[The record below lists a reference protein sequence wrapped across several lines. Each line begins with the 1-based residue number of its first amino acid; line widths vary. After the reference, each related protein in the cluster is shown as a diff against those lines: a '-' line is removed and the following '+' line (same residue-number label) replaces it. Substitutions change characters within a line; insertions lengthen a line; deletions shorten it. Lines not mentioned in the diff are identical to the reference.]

1 MSAAITQFIQVGKGE
16 QERRIAVRHDQ
27 RADTGVLWLSGFKSD
42 MLGTKAEVVSEWA
55 AQKGLSCTRM
65 DYSGHGESGGAFTE
79 GTISKW
85 LEEVLAVFTEFC
97 KGPTIVIGSSMG
109 GWMALLLAKA
119 LIERKT
125 ETSGFLAGMVLI
137 APAPDFTEEL
147 MWKQEFTDE
156 IKQEIMETGR
166 FERPSEYDDSPYII
180 TRDLIEDGRN
190 NLLLGSTVET
200 GCKTIILQGQ
210 HDESVPWDHALRL
223 VEAMASDDVIL
234 TLIKNGDHRLSRPE
248 DLTRLTK
255 ALDEL
260 TEGPSDS

>member
-1 MSAAITQFIQVGKGE
+1 MSAAIPQFISVGKGD
-16 QERRIAVRHDQ
+16 QARKIAVRHDQ
-27 RADTGVLWLSGFKSD
+27 RSDLGVLWLSGFKSD
-42 MLGTKAEVVSEWA
+42 MLGTKAEVIADWA
-55 AQKGLSCTRM
+55 KDKGLTCTRM
-65 DYSGHGESGGAFTE
+65 DYSGHGESEGEFTE

-85 LEEVLAVFTEFC
+85 LEEVLAVFTEYC

-125 ETSGFLAGMVLI
+125 EVSGFLAGMVLI

-147 MWKQEFTDE
+147 MWKQEFTEE
-156 IKQEIMETGR
+156 IKQEIMQTGR

-180 TRDLIEDGRN
+180 TRDLIEDGRQ
-190 NLLLGSTVET
+190 NLLLGGTVET

-210 HDESVPWDHALRL
+210 NDDSVPWDHALRI

-234 TLIKNGDHRLSRPE
+234 TLIKDGDHRLSRPE
-248 DLTRLTK
+248 DLQRLIK
-255 ALDEL
+255 ALEEL
-260 TEGPSDS
+260 VESNS